1 MADLPCNTCQN
12 YDPIL
17 RGVKEGRHGRC
28 VAKSTYP
35 AIAQRDQVFPPNA
48 VRAEVG
54 ALAQPHIVVGTE
66 TVPGCND
73 YRGRATTKKVA
84 Q

>member
-1 MADLPCNTCQN
+1 VADSPCNTCQN

-35 AIAQRDQVFPPNA
+35 AAAQKGQVFPINA
-48 VRAEVG
+48 VRAPVG
-54 ALAQPHIVVGTE
+54 ELAQPHIVVGTE
-66 TVPGCND
+66 TVQGCAD
-73 YRGRATTKKVA
+73 FRVRADAKRSVR
-84 Q
+84 